1 MGMVAQPVNIWK
13 NSEFY
18 TLKWWILWHVNY
30 ISIEKAK
37 EQGDCV
43 SQNQWKKS
51 FQKNENT
58 AWQLKKLRQ
67 KKRLVTMICYGCYF
81 NSFCMV
87 FGLVF
92 FTVKLA
98 KPAYEYSSS
107 NSIISLTLAK
117 TCSIF
122 FLPES
127 CEPLTYQM
135 GHIYSYRAQ
144 KLLYRM
150 KGREIYRTLMKTA
163 HFYFFKWNLRTSR
176 VSK

>member
-1 MGMVAQPVNIWK
+1 MDVI
-13 NSEFY
+13 S
-18 TLKWWILWHVNY
+18 TL
-30 ISIEKAK
+30 
-37 EQGDCV
+37 
-43 SQNQWKKS
+43 
-51 FQKNENT
+51 
-58 AWQLKKLRQ
+58 
-67 KKRLVTMICYGCYF
+67 
-81 NSFCMV
+81 CMV

-135 GHIYSYRAQ
+135 GSYLFLQSPEIAIQDERQ
-144 KLLYRM
+144 RNLPNFNENSPFLFLQM
-150 KGREIYRTLMKTA
+150 KPQ
-163 HFYFFKWNLRTSR
+163 NL
-176 VSK
+176 